1 MENIQRSVS
10 LPLSEQY
17 KEKAVE
23 KETVKYIKR
32 ERKTKEKER
41 QKTTSFVT
49 RKDCHQMVHTCS
61 RPSLPLHYCTY
72 WIPSIVVPVLDF

>member
-41 QKTTSFVT
+41 QK
-49 RKDCHQMVHTCS
+49 RKKDKRQQVS
-61 RPSLPLHYCTY
+61 
-72 WIPSIVVPVLDF
+72 

>member
-32 ERKTKEKER
+32 ERKTKEKDKR
-41 QKTTSFVT
+41 QQVS
-49 RKDCHQMVHTCS
+49 
-61 RPSLPLHYCTY
+61 
-72 WIPSIVVPVLDF
+72 